1 MTNPTPKPRTVLD
14 AIREEAHIRPND
26 PDRIGCVGI
35 GPVVD
40 ATARGERMREREREL
55 RAAK

>member
-1 MTNPTPKPRTVLD
+1 MDIDLALRAILAETEPKPER
-14 AIREEAHIRPND
+14 IRPND